1 MGKRHPEYVVNP
13 TDVVNS
19 HGADALR
26 LYEMFMGPLE
36 ADKPW
41 SDEGLDGAK
50 RFIDRVY
57 RLIVESDKVKNE
69 DNENLEI
76 TYNYTIKKVTE
87 DYEKLSFNTAISQLM
102 IFINECYKEE
112 IVPLKYIRDFIKLIY
127 PITPHLGEELWSTL
141 GATNTITYEPWP
153 TYDEK
158 KLQVTKIE
166 LGVQVNGKLRAIIKA
181 SKDANNK
188 TLEELALQEENIKTH
203 IKDKQ
208 IIKIIVV
215 PNRIVNIV
223 VK

>member
-1 MGKRHPEYVVNP
+1 
-13 TDVVNS
+13 
-19 HGADALR
+19 
-26 LYEMFMGPLE
+26 
-36 ADKPW
+36 
-41 SDEGLDGAK
+41 
-50 RFIDRVY
+50 
-57 RLIVESDKVKNE
+57 
-69 DNENLEI
+69 
-76 TYNYTIKKVTE
+76 
-87 DYEKLSFNTAISQLM
+87 M

-181 SKDANNK
+181 SKDADNK